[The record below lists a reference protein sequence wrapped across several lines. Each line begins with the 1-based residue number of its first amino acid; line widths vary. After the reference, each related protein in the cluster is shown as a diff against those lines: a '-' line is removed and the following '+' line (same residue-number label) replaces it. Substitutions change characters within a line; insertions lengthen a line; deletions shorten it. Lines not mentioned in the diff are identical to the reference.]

1 MSIKCSEVVNY
12 NICKGYY
19 GLISKMLEE
28 ELKYIIDYKSIL
40 NDYFKKALNLQVN
53 LGTKLSMPPDEY
65 KNASWLNIEP
75 IIQLTQQVPKII
87 QKQIENNKN
96 FIDEVDKNIKNIESF
111 LKEKAKIMKKFEEKY
126 NDVNDVLIK
135 KYIEVEK
142 NKINFLN
149 SINKSE
155 DIIFKFYE
163 NKKQLDETQTNQQG
177 VDLKILL
184 DKNKEYET
192 QKKAIIKETKKYENE
207 YVDIIKN
214 SGKYEDKF
222 IKQINEC
229 ISGIKDVCLE
239 MTDKIKDII
248 IKFGFWLRDSFKAPL
263 DVIDNETNYFNENNI
278 KQNMDTA
285 MVKTFNNE
293 QKFVNII
300 PTKYELK
307 SLIIVDNYESRFS
320 WGSKGSKGKNK
331 KKRKNTDEEPK
342 NGMVKFED
350 GFEEMTYFED
360 DSTLFTAQEIFS
372 NFELIITNG
381 IDIKIE
387 IEKNHTKNL
396 ITKILSNIQSGN
408 ANTLINDGEINE
420 LKNLLNTHS
429 NRVIFLHKLND
440 YRALCLY
447 ELPEKYYKLFG
458 NLFSYIIDVS
468 QKENDYHSVEMVII
482 LSKTYY
488 MLMDKKNKLYLQ
500 DVILNNECFKMK
512 DFWEELLIYSISKE
526 VVQSNK
532 REAIGRDDEKK
543 LKTKNDNII
552 FSQLLSLIDNM
563 FDFGVEENLVK
574 AIIEPKIKFYKVE
587 EKLSKTINDVMESKI
602 KAKNKRK

>member
-468 QKENDYHSVEMVII
+468 RKENDYHSVEMVII

>member
-96 FIDEVDKNIKNIESF
+96 FIDEVDKNIKNIENF

-408 ANTLINDGEINE
+408 ANTLINDGEIHE

>member
-96 FIDEVDKNIKNIESF
+96 FIDEVDKNIKNIENF

-163 NKKQLDETQTNQQG
+163 NKKQLDDTQTNQQG

>member
-96 FIDEVDKNIKNIESF
+96 FIDEVDKNIKNIENF

-239 MTDKIKDII
+239 MADKIKDII

-458 NLFSYIIDVS
+458 NLFSYVIDVS

>member
-96 FIDEVDKNIKNIESF
+96 FIDEVDKNIKNIENF

-458 NLFSYIIDVS
+458 NLFSYIINVS

>member
-96 FIDEVDKNIKNIESF
+96 FIDEVDKNIKNIENF

-163 NKKQLDETQTNQQG
+163 NKKQLDDTQTNQQG

-468 QKENDYHSVEMVII
+468 RKENDYHSVEMVII

>member
-96 FIDEVDKNIKNIESF
+96 FIDEVDKNIKNIENF

-408 ANTLINDGEINE
+408 ANTLINDGEIHE

-468 QKENDYHSVEMVII
+468 RKENDYHSVEMVII

>member
-96 FIDEVDKNIKNIESF
+96 FIDEVDKNIKNIENF

>member
-96 FIDEVDKNIKNIESF
+96 FIDEVDKNIKNIENF

-420 LKNLLNTHS
+420 LKNL
-429 NRVIFLHKLND
+429 F
-440 YRALCLY
+440 LCLY

-468 QKENDYHSVEMVII
+468 RKENDYHSVEMVII

>member
-408 ANTLINDGEINE
+408 ANTLINNGEINE

>member
-96 FIDEVDKNIKNIESF
+96 FIDEVDKNIKNIENF

-458 NLFSYIIDVS
+458 NLFSYIINVS

-563 FDFGVEENLVK
+563 CDFGVEENLVK

>member
-500 DVILNNECFKMK
+500 DVISNNECFKMK

>member
-500 DVILNNECFKMK
+500 DFILNNECFKMK

>member
-408 ANTLINDGEINE
+408 ANTLINDGEISE

>member
-96 FIDEVDKNIKNIESF
+96 FIDEVDKNIKNIENF

-468 QKENDYHSVEMVII
+468 RKENDYHSVEMVII

>member
-96 FIDEVDKNIKNIESF
+96 FIDEVDKNIKNIENF

-149 SINKSE
+149 SSNKSE

>member
-96 FIDEVDKNIKNIESF
+96 FIDEVDKNIKNIENF

-163 NKKQLDETQTNQQG
+163 NKKQLDDTQTNQQG

-396 ITKILSNIQSGN
+396 ITKILSNIQKGN

>member
-96 FIDEVDKNIKNIESF
+96 FIDEVDKNIKNIEGF

-408 ANTLINDGEINE
+408 ENILINDGEINE

-468 QKENDYHSVEMVII
+468 RKENDYHSVEMVII

-602 KAKNKRK
+602 KSKNKRK

>member
-96 FIDEVDKNIKNIESF
+96 FIDEVDKNIKNIENF

-500 DVILNNECFKMK
+500 DIILNNECFKMK

>member
-96 FIDEVDKNIKNIESF
+96 FIDEVDKNIKNIENF

-458 NLFSYIIDVS
+458 NLFSYIINVS

-532 REAIGRDDEKK
+532 REAIGRNDEKK

-563 FDFGVEENLVK
+563 CDFGVEENLVK

>member
-96 FIDEVDKNIKNIESF
+96 FIDEVDKNIKNIENF

-500 DVILNNECFKMK
+500 DVISNNECFKMK

>member
-96 FIDEVDKNIKNIESF
+96 FIDEVDKNIKNIENF

-177 VDLKILL
+177 LDLKILL

-468 QKENDYHSVEMVII
+468 RKENDYHSVEMVII

>member
-1 MSIKCSEVVNY
+1 
-12 NICKGYY
+12 
-19 GLISKMLEE
+19 
-28 ELKYIIDYKSIL
+28 
-40 NDYFKKALNLQVN
+40 
-53 LGTKLSMPPDEY
+53 
-65 KNASWLNIEP
+65 
-75 IIQLTQQVPKII
+75 
-87 QKQIENNKN
+87 
-96 FIDEVDKNIKNIESF
+96 
-111 LKEKAKIMKKFEEKY
+111 MKKFEEKY

-360 DSTLFTAQEIFS
+360 DSTLFTAQE
-372 NFELIITNG
+372 
-381 IDIKIE
+381 K
-387 IEKNHTKNL
+387 
-396 ITKILSNIQSGN
+396 
-408 ANTLINDGEINE
+408 
-420 LKNLLNTHS
+420 
-429 NRVIFLHKLND
+429 
-440 YRALCLY
+440 
-447 ELPEKYYKLFG
+447 
-458 NLFSYIIDVS
+458 
-468 QKENDYHSVEMVII
+468 QK
-482 LSKTYY
+482 
-488 MLMDKKNKLYLQ
+488 KK
-500 DVILNNECFKMK
+500 
-512 DFWEELLIYSISKE
+512 
-526 VVQSNK
+526 
-532 REAIGRDDEKK
+532 KK
-543 LKTKNDNII
+543 KK
-552 FSQLLSLIDNM
+552 
-563 FDFGVEENLVK
+563 
-574 AIIEPKIKFYKVE
+574 
-587 EKLSKTINDVMESKI
+587 
-602 KAKNKRK
+602 KRKRLKK

>member
-96 FIDEVDKNIKNIESF
+96 FIDEVDKNIKNIENF

-468 QKENDYHSVEMVII
+468 RKENDYHSVEMVII

-500 DVILNNECFKMK
+500 DV
-512 DFWEELLIYSISKE
+512 
-526 VVQSNK
+526 
-532 REAIGRDDEKK
+532 
-543 LKTKNDNII
+543 
-552 FSQLLSLIDNM
+552 
-563 FDFGVEENLVK
+563 
-574 AIIEPKIKFYKVE
+574 
-587 EKLSKTINDVMESKI
+587 
-602 KAKNKRK
+602 

>member
-96 FIDEVDKNIKNIESF
+96 FIDEVDKNIKNIENF

-177 VDLKILL
+177 MDLKILL

>member
-96 FIDEVDKNIKNIESF
+96 FIDEVDKNIKNIENF

-342 NGMVKFED
+342 NGMVRFED

-458 NLFSYIIDVS
+458 NLFSYIINVS

-563 FDFGVEENLVK
+563 CDFGVEENLVK

>member
-28 ELKYIIDYKSIL
+28 EVKYIIDYKSIL

-96 FIDEVDKNIKNIESF
+96 FIDEVDKNIKNIENF

-500 DVILNNECFKMK
+500 DIILNNECFKMK

>member
-1 MSIKCSEVVNY
+1 
-12 NICKGYY
+12 
-19 GLISKMLEE
+19 MLEE

-96 FIDEVDKNIKNIESF
+96 FIDEVDKNIKNIENF

-468 QKENDYHSVEMVII
+468 QKENDYHSVELVII

>member
-96 FIDEVDKNIKNIESF
+96 FIDEVDKNIKNIENF

-163 NKKQLDETQTNQQG
+163 NKKQLDDTQTNQQG

-207 YVDIIKN
+207 YVDIIKY

-468 QKENDYHSVEMVII
+468 RKENDYHSVEMVII

>member
-96 FIDEVDKNIKNIESF
+96 FIDEVDKNIKNIENF

-563 FDFGVEENLVK
+563 CDFGVEENLVK

>member
-500 DVILNNECFKMK
+500 DIILNNECFKMK
-512 DFWEELLIYSISKE
+512 DFWEELLIYSMSKE

-602 KAKNKRK
+602 KAKK

>member
-96 FIDEVDKNIKNIESF
+96 FIDEVDKNIKTIENF

>member
-96 FIDEVDKNIKNIESF
+96 FIDEVDKNIKNIENF

-602 KAKNKRK
+602 KEKNKRK

>member
-96 FIDEVDKNIKNIESF
+96 FIDEVDKNIKNIKNF
-111 LKEKAKIMKKFEEKY
+111 LKKKEKKKKKFEEKY

-468 QKENDYHSVEMVII
+468 RKENDYHSVEMVII

>member
-96 FIDEVDKNIKNIESF
+96 FIDEVDKNIKNIENF

-468 QKENDYHSVEMVII
+468 RKENDYHSVEMVII

-500 DVILNNECFKMK
+500 DIILNNECFKMK

>member
-96 FIDEVDKNIKNIESF
+96 FIDEVDKNIKNIENF

-396 ITKILSNIQSGN
+396 ITKILSIIQSGN